1 MKERIGFGPRLG
13 AFAIDVVLVW
23 VLAFVLSK
31 LFPSFLLESTRA
43 QLEQTLSANPML
55 ANLYDENMISIM
67 VSATRVGVLVNVAR
81 LLYFLPEIFIGKSL
95 GKLMLGLQI
104 VGVEGG
110 QASPLALLSRYLIKH
125 IGKVCAVLSLLVAS
139 VLFNTFGNLLGLVVF
154 VGCFFSASEKH
165 QALHDS
171 ICGTIV
177 VKKSDENQNSTEVS
191 NWI

>member
-31 LFPSFLLESTRA
+31 LFPSFLLESAKA
-43 QLEQTLSANPML
+43 QLDQAFSANPIL
-55 ANLYDENMISIM
+55 ANIYDENMMSIM
-67 VSATRVGVLVNVAR
+67 VASTRIGALACVAR

-104 VGVEGG
+104 AGVDGG
-110 QASPLALLSRYLIKH
+110 QASTAVLLSRYLIKH
-125 IGKVCAVLSLLVAS
+125 VGKVCAVLLLMFAPI
-139 VLFNTFGNLLGLVVF
+139 LFNTVGNLLGFVVF
-154 VGCFFSASEKH
+154 VGCFFSAGDKH
-165 QALHDS
+165 QALHDT

-177 VKKSDENQNSTEVS
+177 VGKSDESQSSAENS
-191 NWI
+191 NWV

>member
-23 VLAFVLSK
+23 ILAFVLSK

-139 VLFNTFGNLLGLVVF
+139 VLFNTFGNLLGLIVF

>member
-110 QASPLALLSRYLIKH
+110 QASPLALLSR
-125 IGKVCAVLSLLVAS
+125 
-139 VLFNTFGNLLGLVVF
+139 
-154 VGCFFSASEKH
+154 
-165 QALHDS
+165 
-171 ICGTIV
+171 
-177 VKKSDENQNSTEVS
+177 
-191 NWI
+191 

>member
-139 VLFNTFGNLLGLVVF
+139 VLFNTFGNLLGLIVF

-177 VKKSDENQNSTEVS
+177 VKKFDENQNSTEVS

>member
-177 VKKSDENQNSTEVS
+177 VKKSDENQNSAEVS

>member
-23 VLAFVLSK
+23 ILAFVLSK

-177 VKKSDENQNSTEVS
+177 VKKSDVNQNSTEVS